1 MDHTGVSSRR
11 DDASSKRGNTSSV
24 HVARSSGASMCGL
37 DKAATTSA
45 VNSRFH
51 ADVVEGCCEGCLEGS
66 VSTGDTG
73 FVFNGIFAMQSVPKV
88 QYFYCRCREQ
98 SQRKRIL
105 PGRPCVRRCRRL
117 GGQGRMMI
125 LVSDVTADDAM
136 RFWLSV
142 FLDGGPRRA
151 ETPTEPAI
159 PHCQDSRNPAFP
171 IWAFL
176 GNTILYNRTV

>member
-37 DKAATTSA
+37 DEAATTSA

-73 FVFNGIFAMQSVPKV
+73 FVFNGMFAMQSVPEV
-88 QYFYCRCREQ
+88 QYYYCRCREQ

-125 LVSDVTADDAM
+125 LVSDVTADDATG
-136 RFWLSV
+136 R
-142 FLDGGPRRA
+142 
-151 ETPTEPAI
+151 
-159 PHCQDSRNPAFP
+159 
-171 IWAFL
+171 
-176 GNTILYNRTV
+176 